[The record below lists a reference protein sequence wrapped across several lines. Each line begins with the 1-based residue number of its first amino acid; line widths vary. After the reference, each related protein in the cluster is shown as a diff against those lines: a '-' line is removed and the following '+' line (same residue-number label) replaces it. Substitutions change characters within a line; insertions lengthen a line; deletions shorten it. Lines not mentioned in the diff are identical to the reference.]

1 MPIRKVSIS
10 STESET
16 LVKKIGGVGS
26 GGTKVRRVTVGKPIS
41 SVIQTIGGN
50 GSIKTFDG
58 LGDVPAIEELRLG
71 EIGINTQDGKVY
83 IKREYDGIETIVE
96 IGSAGDNSLSAT
108 TTFNAYIYT
117 SDGTLEIVGGEDDSG
132 NVLQYDPD
140 PNTPSRIQVYLNGV
154 LLHQG
159 IDYVATDGN
168 TISLTHVVDAEQVVQ
183 VAAYNSTG
191 VSVNND
197 LILDDHFSFTV
208 GTNEETRFYHN
219 GTDTIIKHMGFDDS
233 QFKIQYQND
242 DRFVIDDTGVQLL
255 GTYKLNGEDV
265 VTQTEIDQINTRLDS
280 LDSDVQEIKTIL
292 QQLTQN

>member
-10 STESET
+10 GPENET
-16 LVKKIGGVGS
+16 LVKRIGGVGS

-58 LGDVPAIEELRLG
+58 LGDVPGIEELRLG

-96 IGSAGDNSLSAT
+96 IGSAGESGLSAT

-117 SDGTLEIVGGEDDSG
+117 SDGTLEIISGEDDSG

-159 IDYVATDGN
+159 IDYVANDGS

-242 DRFVIDDTGVQLL
+242 DKFVMDDTGVQLL
-255 GTYKLNGEDV
+255 GPYKLNGENV

-292 QQLTQN
+292 SQLMQN